1 MRIRNSFWAMLG
13 QDISGSP
20 DTFLQVHRAML
31 ALMEE
36 YCSDNAELRR
46 KLTFATDIDAL
57 WYLRSNLMAALAAR
71 QGDSSCMPTMNRMP
85 RPRPSACA
93 ARRAPTRL
101 HASATLP

>member
-20 DTFLQVHRAML
+20 DTFSQVHRAML

-71 QGDSSCMPTMNRMP
+71 QGETVARDCISRITFLFQGRQPGGELRNR
-85 RPRPSACA
+85 S
-93 ARRAPTRL
+93 
-101 HASATLP
+101 

>member
-31 ALMEE
+31 ALMEK
-36 YCSDNAELRR
+36 YCSDNAELRH

-57 WYLRSNLMAALAAR
+57 WYLRSNLMAALAAS
-71 QGDSSCMPTMNRMP
+71 QGETV
-85 RPRPSACA
+85 
-93 ARRAPTRL
+93 ARDCISRI
-101 HASATLP
+101 TLLFQGREPGGALRSRS

>member
-20 DTFLQVHRAML
+20 DTLSQVHRAML

-36 YCSDNAELRR
+36 YCPDNAELRH

-57 WYLRSNLMAALAAR
+57 WYLRSNLMAALVASQGETVAR
-71 QGDSSCMPTMNRMP
+71 DCISRITLLFQGRQPGGALRGQS
-85 RPRPSACA
+85 
-93 ARRAPTRL
+93 
-101 HASATLP
+101 